1 MSAITAVP
9 STDQHPLVSRM
20 LTAVA
25 LVVAAF
31 ALVLSLYAVSDGD
44 SAPATTPVVT
54 VATVPSPPG
63 TLPTGTCHQGPC

>member
-9 STDQHPLVSRM
+9 STDHPLVSRM

-31 ALVLSLYAVSDGD
+31 ALVLSLYAVSDAD
-44 SAPATTPVVT
+44 PAPVPASTP

-63 TLPTGTCHQGPC
+63 TLPIGTCHQGPC